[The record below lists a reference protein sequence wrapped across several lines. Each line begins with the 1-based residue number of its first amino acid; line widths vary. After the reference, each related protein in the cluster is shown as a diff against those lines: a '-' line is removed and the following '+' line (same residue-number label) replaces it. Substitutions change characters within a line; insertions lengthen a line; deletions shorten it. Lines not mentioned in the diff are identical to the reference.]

1 MNPAVCVPEA
11 GFENFLRRLMQD
23 APTLQALDA
32 GEVDAIIDPA
42 SGRAILL
49 PQAHDILRHGE
60 VYWRSLVE
68 LSSEGSWELDE
79 HHRFVAH
86 SGAAIGEAGTDAA
99 GLVGKAL
106 WELAFDNMSD
116 ADWRQCRI
124 QMDWRSSIRDLEL
137 SWVDRSGEV
146 RWISISGGPAFDDE
160 DQFLGYRGLTR
171 DLTERKRGQALV
183 LAWNQRVEPH
193 PE

>member
-1 MNPAVCVPEA
+1 MNPSVSAPEA
-11 GFENFLRRLMQD
+11 RFENFLRRLIQD

-49 PQAHDILRHGE
+49 PQADAVLRQRE
-60 VYWRSLVE
+60 LRWRSLVE
-68 LSSEGSWELDE
+68 LCSEGSWELDE
-79 HHRFVAH
+79 HHRFAAH
-86 SGAAIGEAGTDAA
+86 SGAAIGEVGIDDA

-106 WELAFDNMSD
+106 WELAFDNMSE
-116 ADWRQCRI
+116 ADWQRCRT
-124 QMDWRSSIRDLEL
+124 QMEWRASIRDLEL
-137 SWVDRSGEV
+137 SWVDRSGDV

-183 LAWNQRVEPH
+183 LAWNQRVDPH